1 MYMTDFD
8 EIRNLL
14 DKSRSKDLDFKE
26 TLIKRTTEFVEEL
39 LLESIKSSLQ
49 DNVRNLVFGVEI
61 HDIDYLGEK
70 DKNKLDLTNMFC
82 QRFEMNQGTNLGIIK
97 YSTINKI
104 LTDALNKLGAKFSI
118 SLGKYGLNSGT
129 LTLTQPVRCRG
140 DWEDASVIIPESIKI
155 KHPFIPFRLHAM
167 STNLVQANILS
178 GPYFQLSG
186 KFLTRYG
193 RDVGDY
199 WEGKPIDYTHDNGY
213 KTNDEGDPYSY
224 ACNSYGVVFRTQS
237 IFTAGMQGGN
247 HMIIAVVQFP

>member
-1 MYMTDFD
+1 MTDFD

-61 HDIDYLGEK
+61 HDIDYLGQK

-129 LTLTQPVRCRG
+129 LTLTQPVPCDSASHQRG
-140 DWEDASVIIPESIKI
+140 PLIA
-155 KHPFIPFRLHAM
+155 
-167 STNLVQANILS
+167 
-178 GPYFQLSG
+178 
-186 KFLTRYG
+186 
-193 RDVGDY
+193 
-199 WEGKPIDYTHDNGY
+199 HD
-213 KTNDEGDPYSY
+213 
-224 ACNSYGVVFRTQS
+224 
-237 IFTAGMQGGN
+237 
-247 HMIIAVVQFP
+247 

>member
-39 LLESIKSSLQ
+39 LLESIK
-49 DNVRNLVFGVEI
+49 
-61 HDIDYLGEK
+61 
-70 DKNKLDLTNMFC
+70 
-82 QRFEMNQGTNLGIIK
+82 
-97 YSTINKI
+97 
-104 LTDALNKLGAKFSI
+104 
-118 SLGKYGLNSGT
+118 
-129 LTLTQPVRCRG
+129 
-140 DWEDASVIIPESIKI
+140 I
-155 KHPFIPFRLHAM
+155 KHPFIPFRLQAM
-167 STNLVQANILS
+167 STDLVQANILS

-199 WEGKPIDYTHDNGY
+199 WEGTPIDYVHDNGY

-224 ACNSYGVVFRTQS
+224 ACL
-237 IFTAGMQGGN
+237 
-247 HMIIAVVQFP
+247 